1 MTSLWS
7 FIAAILVLV
16 TIHEWGHY
24 WVAKRCGVEI
34 EKFSIGFGQP
44 LISWKNKAG
53 TTFCLAMI
61 PLGGYVKMR
70 GEYAITTAEDRA
82 VQPKGSFAACSV
94 WQRMAIVVAGPLVNL
109 MFALLI
115 FMVFSYGTQQAIA
128 PVAQAPV
135 ASSLA
140 SQLGMQTGD
149 TVTSINQAPVSSW
162 GDVSS
167 GVSRALFDQ
176 KTIDVTWRSVNGVNH
191 QGQLNTAGLSI
202 EDPTWMDQIGLMPQ
216 ETQPRFGRIV
226 PNGAADAAGLLE
238 GDEVIAINGQVI
250 HGSAALREAITKSP
264 EKYMAL
270 TVKRGEKSMVID
282 VKPALVEQKTKVNGV
297 ETVQKIG
304 RLGVGIT
311 GFNMI
316 DVHHNAWDAVKIG
329 SKATWDATLMTF
341 QGMFKILTGQM
352 SLKNIGGPV
361 SIAQMAGDSSSAGW
375 GSFIGFLAMLSVSLG
390 ALNLL
395 PIPMLDGG
403 HLVYYV
409 IEVLTGKPVSEK
421 VLAVGQRIGFA
432 FLLCLMGIAFYND
445 ALKLLG

>member
-176 KTIDVTWRSVNGVNH
+176 KTIDVTWRSAN
-191 QGQLNTAGLSI
+191 
-202 EDPTWMDQIGLMPQ
+202 
-216 ETQPRFGRIV
+216 
-226 PNGAADAAGLLE
+226 
-238 GDEVIAINGQVI
+238 
-250 HGSAALREAITKSP
+250 
-264 EKYMAL
+264 
-270 TVKRGEKSMVID
+270 
-282 VKPALVEQKTKVNGV
+282 
-297 ETVQKIG
+297 
-304 RLGVGIT
+304 
-311 GFNMI
+311 
-316 DVHHNAWDAVKIG
+316 
-329 SKATWDATLMTF
+329 
-341 QGMFKILTGQM
+341 
-352 SLKNIGGPV
+352 
-361 SIAQMAGDSSSAGW
+361 
-375 GSFIGFLAMLSVSLG
+375 
-390 ALNLL
+390 
-395 PIPMLDGG
+395 
-403 HLVYYV
+403 
-409 IEVLTGKPVSEK
+409 
-421 VLAVGQRIGFA
+421 
-432 FLLCLMGIAFYND
+432 
-445 ALKLLG
+445 

>member
-1 MTSLWS
+1 
-7 FIAAILVLV
+7 
-16 TIHEWGHY
+16 
-24 WVAKRCGVEI
+24 
-34 EKFSIGFGQP
+34 
-44 LISWKNKAG
+44 
-53 TTFCLAMI
+53 MI

-82 VQPKGSFAACSV
+82 VQAKGSFAACSV

-109 MFALLI
+109 LFALLI
-115 FMVFSYGTQQAIA
+115 FIVFSYGTQKTIA

-135 ASSLA
+135 SSSLA
-140 SQLGMQTGD
+140 SQLGIQTGD
-149 TVTSINQAPVSSW
+149 TVTAINQTPVTNW

-176 KTIDVTWRSVNGVNH
+176 KPIDLTWRSANGASH
-191 QGQLNTAGLSI
+191 QGQLNSVGVSI

-216 ETQPRFGRIV
+216 ELQPRFGRVV
-226 PNGAADAAGLLE
+226 PNSAADAAGLLE
-238 GDEVIAINGQVI
+238 GDEVLAVDGQAI
-250 HGSAALREAITKSP
+250 HGATALREAITKSP
-264 EKYMAL
+264 EKYLAL
-270 TVKRGEKSMVID
+270 TIKRGDATKVVD

-297 ETVQKIG
+297 ETTQKIG
-304 RLGVGIT
+304 RMGVAIT
-311 GFNMI
+311 GFSMVEI
-316 DVHHNAWDAVKIG
+316 HRNAWDAIKIG

-361 SIAQMAGDSSSAGW
+361 SIAQMAGESSSAGLT
-375 GSFIGFLAMLSVSLG
+375 SFVGFLAMLSVSLG